1 MDRKSCILDAARRL
15 FGQYGAQKTTI
26 ADIARA
32 AGVGVGTV
40 YLEFDSKE
48 GIVAELSTRRHRD
61 VLEAMTAAAAGAGP
75 RAADRLCAAL
85 VARALGFSCKR
96 EEGAHARDLVLCSSS
111 AVQAAHRWFKE
122 EELRFVAGLLA
133 AGARAGELEATE
145 PLHVAELVL
154 RAHVTFAPP
163 FVFGQAPEAI
173 ELALLDLHRLLLRG
187 LLRRSGE
194 RAEELPAPAPR
205 PSAPRAARPADRPA
219 PRRR

>member
-15 FGQYGAQKTTI
+15 LGQYGAQKTTV

-48 GIVAELSTRRHRD
+48 AIVAELSTRRHRD
-61 VLEAMTAAAAGAGP
+61 VLEAMTAAAAAAGP
-75 RAADRLCAAL
+75 RAAARLRAAL
-85 VARALGFSCKR
+85 MARARGFSCKR
-96 EEGAHARDLVLCSSS
+96 EEGAHARDLVLCASS

-122 EELRFVAGLLA
+122 EVRRFVAGLLA
-133 AGARAGELEATE
+133 EGARGGELEVGE

-163 FVFGQAPEAI
+163 FVFGQSAEEI
-173 ELALLDLHRLLLRG
+173 ETALLELHRLLLCG
-187 LLRRSGE
+187 LLRRSVE
-194 RAEELPAPAPR
+194 RAV
-205 PSAPRAARPADRPA
+205 DRPA
-219 PRRR
+219 PVGASRSREVGPLDRPVPRRR